1 MVNKSIGDSPFT
13 IHNSQFTIHNSQL
26 TTMLN
31 KIINFALNN
40 RLLIVVASVLLIV
53 FGSYVASKME
63 VDVFPDLTAP
73 TVVVLTEAH
82 GMAPEEVE
90 KLVTFPIETSVNG
103 ATNVRRVRSS
113 SSAGISIVW
122 VEFEWNTDIF
132 KARQIVNEKIIAV
145 GANLP
150 VGVGNPTMAPQSSIM
165 GEIMLIGL
173 TADSTS
179 QMDLRTIADWTIRP
193 RLLATGGVA
202 QVVIIG
208 GEYKQYQILASPQKM
223 DFYTI
228 SLTELLKA
236 SEEANGNSSGGFINE
251 YGNEYII
258 KGIGRTNSVNE
269 IGKSV
274 IKLVNGN
281 PVKIEDVAEIKI
293 GAAPKI
299 GDGSLKGEPAV
310 IMTVMKQP
318 ATNTLELTD
327 KIDEAIIDMQ
337 SNLPKDV
344 HINTKIFRQ
353 ADFIN
358 ASISNIQKVLLEGT
372 AFVIII
378 LFLFLMNWRAT
389 VISLVAIP
397 ISLIVAILTL
407 KWLGFTINTMSL
419 GGMAI
424 AIGDL
429 VDDAIIDVENVFKR
443 LKENAKK
450 PLEKQVNKLK
460 VIFDASFEIRTSII
474 NATFII
480 IVAFVP
486 LFFLSGMEGKLLAPL
501 GIAFIVAL
509 FASLIVSI
517 TLTPV
522 LCSYLL
528 TNDKMLQK
536 QHKESWLVE
545 RLQKIY
551 IRLLE
556 KVMRW
561 KKIMITGCVV
571 LFVLA
576 LLAFSQLG
584 RSFLPEFNEGSLV
597 ISAVSLPGISLEESN
612 KIGTDIEKALLTVPE
627 IKITTRRT
635 GRAELDEH
643 AQGVNA
649 SEIDAPFTLDD
660 RNRADFMAEV
670 RKKLA
675 GISGANITIGQP
687 IGHRIDHMLSG
698 TRANIA
704 IKIFGDDLNK
714 LFSLSNLIK
723 NEIQNIDGLVDLS
736 VEQQVEIPQI
746 QIKAKRDLLN
756 HYGISI
762 GAFNEFVDAAI
773 AGEKV
778 SDIYEGAKTFDLV
791 VRFDEENRTKIE
803 NIRNTLIDV
812 GNGELSI
819 VNGQTATNNS
829 LPIAIATQKKIPLH
843 YVADVIS
850 TSGPNTINRENVERK
865 TVVSAN
871 VVGRDQ
877 KSVVEDIQ
885 QIINE
890 KIKFPE
896 GYHIEYGGQFE
907 AEAEASK
914 ILVATSLLSLLVIF
928 LLLFQEFKNVKISG
942 IILLNLPLALIGGVF
957 SIYFTSGILSI
968 PAIIGFITLFGVATR
983 NGILLVSHYKTLQED
998 GLDLYDTVIQGSKD
1012 RLSPILMTALTAGL
1026 ALIPLAIAG
1035 DLPGNEIQSPMA
1047 KVILGGLLTSTLLNI
1062 FIVPVVYFL
1071 SNSKSETI

>member
-1 MVNKSIGDSPFT
+1 
-13 IHNSQFTIHNSQL
+13 
-26 TTMLN
+26 
-31 KIINFALNN
+31 
-40 RLLIVVASVLLIV
+40 
-53 FGSYVASKME
+53 ME

-122 VEFEWNTDIF
+122 VEFEWNTDIY
-132 KARQIVNEKIIAV
+132 KARQIVNEKITAV
-145 GANLP
+145 AEKLP
-150 VGVGNPTMAPQSSIM
+150 QGVGNPTMGPQSSIM
-165 GEIMLIGL
+165 GEIMLVSV
-173 TADSTS
+173 TADKTS
-179 QMDLRTIADWTIRP
+179 QIDLRTIADWTIRP
-193 RLLATGGVA
+193 RLLATGGVS
-202 QVVIIG
+202 QVVVIG

-223 DFYTI
+223 NYYNV
-228 SLTELLKA
+228 SLNELLKA
-236 SEEANGNSSGGFINE
+236 SEEANGNSSGGFMNE
-251 YGNEYII
+251 YNNEYIV
-258 KGIGRTNSVNE
+258 KGIGRTNEIKE
-269 IGKSV
+269 IGKSI
-274 IKLVNGN
+274 IKMQNDN

-293 GAAPKI
+293 GASLKI

-310 IMTVMKQP
+310 IMTVMKHP
-318 ATNTLELTD
+318 STNTLELTET
-327 KIDEAIIDMQ
+327 IDASIADIQ
-337 SNLPKDV
+337 KNLPKDV

-358 ASISNIQKVLLEGT
+358 ASISNIQKTLLEGT

-389 VISLVAIP
+389 FISLLAIP

-443 LKENAKK
+443 LKENALK
-450 PLEKQVNKLK
+450 PKAQQKDKLT
-460 VIFDASFEIRTSII
+460 VIFDGSFEIRSSVI

-480 IVAFVP
+480 IVAFLP

-522 LCSYLL
+522 LASYLL
-528 TNDKMLQK
+528 TNDKMLLK
-536 QHKESWLVE
+536 QHKESWLVGH
-545 RLQKIY
+545 LQRIY
-551 IRLLE
+551 TNALSKAMEMKKTILL
-556 KVMRW
+556 VA
-561 KKIMITGCVV
+561 GG
-571 LFVLA
+571 LFLIA
-576 LLAFSQLG
+576 LLAMSQLG

-612 KIGTDIEKALLTVPE
+612 KIGTLVEKTLLTVPE

-649 SEIDAPFTLDD
+649 AEIDAPFTLDE
-660 RNRADFMAEV
+660 RSREEFMAEV
-670 RKKLA
+670 REKLA
-675 GISGANITIGQP
+675 GIPGANITIGQP

-704 IKIFGDDLNK
+704 IKIFGNDLNK
-714 LFSLSNLIK
+714 LFTISNEIK
-723 NEIQNIDGLVDLS
+723 REIQNVEGLVDLS

-746 QIKAKRDLLN
+746 QIKAKRDVLN
-756 HYGISI
+756 QYGITI
-762 GAFNEFVDAAI
+762 GQFNEFVDVAF

-778 SDIYEGAKTFDLV
+778 SEIYEGNKTFDLML
-791 VRFDEENRTKIE
+791 RFDDANKGKIE
-803 NIRNTLIDV
+803 NIRNAMIDTYD
-812 GNGELSI
+812 G
-819 VNGQTATNNS
+819 
-829 LPIAIATQKKIPLH
+829 KKIPLY
-843 YVADVIS
+843 YVADIVS
-850 TSGPNTINRENVERK
+850 TSGPNTINRENVQRK

-871 VVGRDQ
+871 VSGRDQ
-877 KSVVEDIQ
+877 KSVAADIQ
-885 QIINE
+885 KIINE
-890 KIKFPE
+890 KVKLPE
-896 GYHIEYGGQFE
+896 EYHIEYGGQFE
-907 AEAEASK
+907 AEAKASK
-914 ILVATSLLSLLVIF
+914 TLVLTSLISLLVIF
-928 LLLFQEFKNVKISG
+928 MILFHEFKKVKTAS

-983 NGILLVSHYKTLQED
+983 NGILLVSHYETLEKE
-998 GLDLYDTVIQGSKD
+998 GLSIYEAVIQGSKD

-1026 ALIPLAIAG
+1026 ALIPLAIAS

-1062 FIVPVVYFL
+1062 FIVPVVYYL
-1071 SNSKSETI
+1071 SNRKKEQNEN

>member
-1 MVNKSIGDSPFT
+1 
-13 IHNSQFTIHNSQL
+13 
-26 TTMLN
+26 MLN
-31 KIINFALNN
+31 KIINFSLNN

-53 FGSYVASKME
+53 FGSFVASEME

-73 TVVVLTEAH
+73 TVVVMTEAH

-103 ATNVRRVRSS
+103 ATDVRRVRSS

-122 VEFEWNTDIF
+122 VEFEWDTDIF
-132 KARQIVNEKIIAV
+132 KARQIVNEKISAV
-145 GANLP
+145 GEKFP
-150 VGVGNPTMAPQSSIM
+150 TGVGNPTMAPQSSIM
-165 GEIMLIGL
+165 GEIMLISL
-173 TADSTS
+173 TADSTN

-202 QVVIIG
+202 QVVTIG
-208 GEYKQYQILASPQKM
+208 GEFKQYQILASPQKM
-223 DFYTI
+223 KFYNV
-228 SLTELLKA
+228 SLSELLKA

-251 YGNEYII
+251 YGNEYIV
-258 KGIGRTNSVNE
+258 KGIGRSNSVDVL
-269 IGKSV
+269 GKSV
-274 IKLVNGN
+274 IKEINGN

-299 GDGSLKGEPAV
+299 GDGSVKGEPAV

-318 ATNTLELTD
+318 GTNTLELTD
-327 KIDEAIIDMQ
+327 EIDAAITAIE
-337 SNLPKDV
+337 SNLSGDIN
-344 HINTKIFRQ
+344 INTEIFRQ

-358 ASISNIQKVLLEGT
+358 ASISNIKKVLLEGT
-372 AFVIII
+372 AFVVII

-389 VISLVAIP
+389 AISLVAIP

-407 KWLGFTINTMSL
+407 KGLGFTINTMSL

-443 LKENAKK
+443 LKENALKPIKERKK
-450 PLEKQVNKLK
+450 KLK

-480 IVAFVP
+480 IVAFLP

-528 TNDKMLQK
+528 TKDKMLEK

-545 RLQKIY
+545 RLQKLY
-551 IRLLE
+551 VLLLE

-561 KKIMITGCVV
+561 KKTMIAGSLV
-571 LFVLA
+571 LFA
-576 LLAFSQLG
+576 LSMLAFSQLG

-597 ISAVSLPGISLEESN
+597 VSAVSLPGISLEESN
-612 KIGTDIEKALLTVPE
+612 KIGTNIEKELLTVPE
-627 IKITTRRT
+627 IEITSRRT

-649 SEIDAPFTLDD
+649 SEIDAPFTLGE
-660 RNRADFMAEV
+660 RSRADFMVDV
-670 RKKLA
+670 REKIA
-675 GISGANITIGQP
+675 GVSGANITIGQP

-704 IKIFGDDLNK
+704 IKLFGTDLNK
-714 LFSLSNLIK
+714 LFSISNQIK
-723 NEIQNIDGLVDLS
+723 SKIEGIEGLVDLS

-746 QIKAKRDLLN
+746 QIKAKRELLN
-756 HYGISI
+756 HYGIAI
-762 GAFNEFVDAAI
+762 GEFNEFVDVAF

-778 SDIYEGAKTFDLV
+778 SDIYEGAKTFDLI
-791 VRFDEENRTKIE
+791 VRFDDENRGKIK
-803 NIRNTLIDV
+803 NIRNTFIDTRE
-812 GNGELSI
+812 G
-819 VNGQTATNNS
+819 T
-829 LPIAIATQKKIPLH
+829 KIPLH
-843 YVADVIS
+843 YVADIVS
-850 TSGPNTINRENVERK
+850 SSGPNTINRENVERK

-871 VVGRDQ
+871 VAGRDQ
-877 KSVVEDIQ
+877 KGVVEDIQ
-885 QIINE
+885 RTIEEEISL
-890 KIKFPE
+890 PE

-914 ILVATSLLSLLVIF
+914 TLMATSLLSLLIIF
-928 LLLFQEFKNVKISG
+928 LLLYQEFKNIKIAG
-942 IILLNLPLALIGGVF
+942 IILLNLPLALIGGIF

-983 NGILLVSHYKTLQED
+983 NGILLVSHYKTLQDE
-998 GLDLYDTVIQGSKD
+998 GLNLYDTIIQGSKD

-1071 SNSKSETI
+1071 TNSKSEKK

>member
-1 MVNKSIGDSPFT
+1 
-13 IHNSQFTIHNSQL
+13 
-26 TTMLN
+26 MLN
-31 KIINFALNN
+31 KIINFSLAN
-40 RLLIVVASVLLIV
+40 RLLIIVASVLLMI
-53 FGSYVASKME
+53 FGSYVATQME

-90 KLVTFPIETSVNG
+90 QLVTFPIETSVNG

-122 VEFEWNTDIF
+122 IEFEWNTDIF

-145 GANLP
+145 AEKLP
-150 VGVGNPTMAPQSSIM
+150 QNVGNPTMAPQSSIM
-165 GEIMLIGL
+165 GEIMLISL

-179 QMDLRTIADWTIRP
+179 QMDLRTIADWTVRP

-202 QVVIIG
+202 QVVVIG

-223 DFYTI
+223 NAYRV
-228 SLTELLKA
+228 SLSELLKA
-236 SEEANGNSSGGFINE
+236 SQEANGNSSGGFISE
-251 YGNEYII
+251 YGNEYIV
-258 KGIGRTNSVNE
+258 KGIGRTNDVNE

-274 IKLVNGN
+274 IKTSEGKVIR
-281 PVKIEDVAEIKI
+281 IEDVADIKI
-293 GAAPKI
+293 GAAQKI
-299 GDGSLKGEPAV
+299 GDGSLNGNPAV

-327 KIDEAIIDMQ
+327 IIDDAIADMQ
-337 SNLPKDV
+337 SNLPKDI

-358 ASISNIQKVLLEGT
+358 ASISNIQKTLLEGSI
-372 AFVIII
+372 FVIIV

-389 VISLVAIP
+389 VISLLAIP

-424 AIGDL
+424 AIGSL

-443 LKENAKK
+443 LKQNAIK
-450 PLEKQVNKLK
+450 PEAERIDKLK
-460 VIFDASFEIRTSII
+460 VIFDASVEIRTSII

-501 GIAFIVAL
+501 GIAFIVSL

-522 LCSYLL
+522 LGSYLL
-528 TNDKMLQK
+528 TNEKMLQK
-536 QHKESWLVE
+536 QHGESWLVQ
-545 RLQKIY
+545 RLQNIY
-551 IRLLE
+551 ASLLGN
-556 KVMRW
+556 VMRL
-561 KKIMITGCVV
+561 KKSVIAISV
-571 LFVLA
+571 A
-576 LLAFSQLG
+576 LLILTLIVMSQLG

-612 KIGTDIEKALLTVPE
+612 KIGTAVEKALLTVPE
-627 IKITTRRT
+627 IQITTRRT

-649 SEIDAPFTLDD
+649 AEVDAPFILND
-660 RNRADFMAEV
+660 RSREEFLEDV
-670 RKKLA
+670 REKLK
-675 GISGANITIGQP
+675 GVSGVNITIGQP
-687 IGHRIDHMLSG
+687 ISHRIDHMLSG

-704 IKIFGDDLNK
+704 IKIFGSDLNK
-714 LFSLSNLIK
+714 LFSLSNEIK
-723 NEIQNIDGLVDLS
+723 NEIQNIEGLVDLS
-736 VEQQVEIPQI
+736 VEQQVEIPQV
-746 QIKAKRDLLN
+746 QIKAKRDMLN
-756 HYGISI
+756 HYGITI

-778 SDIYEGAKTFDLV
+778 SDIYEGSKIFDLV
-791 VRFDEENRTKIE
+791 VRLDEGSRSKREDIE
-803 NIRNTLIDV
+803 NVLIDV
-812 GNGELSI
+812 NSEWAKVNSQLSI
-819 VNGQTATNNS
+819 GNS
-829 LPIAIATQKKIPLH
+829 QSGNPSITKVPLH
-843 YVADVIS
+843 YVADIVS
-850 TSGPNTINRENVERK
+850 TTGPNTINRENVQRK

-871 VVGRDQ
+871 VAGRDQ

-885 QIINE
+885 KIITA
-890 KIKFPE
+890 KISLPE
-896 GYHIEYGGQFE
+896 NYHIEYGGQFE

-914 ILVATSLLSLLVIF
+914 TLLVTSLLSIFVIF
-928 LLLFQEFKNVKISG
+928 LLLFQEFKNVKIAG
-942 IILLNLPLALIGGVF
+942 IILLNLPLAMIGGVF
-957 SIYFTSGILSI
+957 SIWFTSGIISI
-968 PAIIGFITLFGVATR
+968 PSIIGFITLFGIATR
-983 NGILLVSHYKTLQED
+983 NGILLVSHYKTLREE
-998 GLDLYDTVIQGSKD
+998 GLNLYDTIITGSKD

-1026 ALIPLAIAG
+1026 ALVPLAIAG

-1062 FIVPVVYFL
+1062 FIVPVVYYL
-1071 SNSKSETI
+1071 VNRES

>member
-1 MVNKSIGDSPFT
+1 
-13 IHNSQFTIHNSQL
+13 
-26 TTMLN
+26 MLN
-31 KIINFALNN
+31 TIINFALNN
-40 RLLIVVASVLLIV
+40 RLLIVVASLVLIV
-53 FGSYVASKME
+53 FGSFVASRME

-90 KLVTFPIETSVNG
+90 KLVTFPLETSVNG

-132 KARQIVNEKIIAV
+132 KARQIVNEKISLI
-145 GANLP
+145 GEKLP
-150 VGVGNPTMAPQSSIM
+150 NGVGNPTLAPQSSIM
-165 GEIMLIGL
+165 GEIMLISL

-179 QMDLRTIADWTIRP
+179 QMDLRTIADWTVRP

-202 QVVIIG
+202 QVIVIG
-208 GEYKQYQILASPQKM
+208 GEYKQYQVLASPTKM
-223 DFYTI
+223 KHFNI
-228 SLTELLKA
+228 SLSELLKA
-236 SEEANGNSSGGFINE
+236 SAEANGNSSGGFINQ

-258 KGIGRTNSVNE
+258 KGIGRTNSVSDLGNT
-269 IGKSV
+269 V
-274 IKLVNGN
+274 IKRIGGN
-281 PVKIEDVAEIKI
+281 PVKIEDVAEVKI

-299 GDGSLKGEPAV
+299 GDGSLRGNPAV

-318 ATNTLELTD
+318 ATNTLELTA
-327 KIDEAIIDMQ
+327 KIDEAIADMEK
-337 SNLPKDV
+337 NLPGDI

-358 ASISNIQKVLLEGT
+358 ASVTNIQKVLLEGT
-372 AFVIII
+372 AFVVII

-389 VISLVAIP
+389 AISLVAIP

-443 LKENAKK
+443 LKENARK
-450 PLEKQVNKLK
+450 PFEEQRNKLK
-460 VIFDASFEIRTSII
+460 VIFDASFEIRHSII

-480 IVAFVP
+480 IVAFLP

-509 FASLIVSI
+509 FASLVVSI

-528 TNDKMLQK
+528 TNDKMLQR
-536 QHKESWLVE
+536 QHNESWLVE
-545 RLQKIY
+545 RLQKVY
-551 IRLLE
+551 GQLLQ
-556 KVMRW
+556 KAMRW
-561 KKIMITGCVV
+561 KKTIVFSSIA
-571 LFVLA
+571 LFAIA
-576 LLAFSQLG
+576 LLVFTQLG

-597 ISAVSLPGISLEESN
+597 VSAVSLPGISLEESN
-612 KIGTDIEKALLTVPE
+612 KIGTSIEKTLLTIPE
-627 IKITTRRT
+627 IHITTRRT

-649 SEIDAPFTLDD
+649 SEIDAPFTLDT
-660 RNRADFMAEV
+660 RSRAEFMEDV
-670 RKKLA
+670 REKLT

-714 LFSLSNLIK
+714 LFSLSNQIK
-723 NEIQNIDGLVDLS
+723 NEIAGVEGLVDIS

-746 QIKAKRDLLN
+746 QIKARRDLLN
-756 HYGISI
+756 HYGITI

-778 SDIYEGAKTFDLV
+778 SDIYEGAKTFDLI
-791 VRFDEENRTKIE
+791 VRLDESSRAKIE
-803 NIRNTLIDV
+803 DLENVLIDV
-812 GNGELSI
+812 NRESAVGNRES
-819 VNGQTATNNS
+819 
-829 LPIAIATQKKIPLH
+829 AIGNRQSSIPLH
-843 YVADVIS
+843 YVADIVS

-865 TVVSAN
+865 TVASAN
-871 VVGRDQ
+871 VTGRDQ
-877 KSVVEDIQ
+877 KSAVKEIQ
-885 QIINE
+885 KLINE
-890 KIKFPE
+890 EIQLPE

-914 ILVATSLLSLLVIF
+914 TLFLTSLFSILVIF
-928 LLLFQEFKNVKISG
+928 LLLFQEFKTVKLAG
-942 IILLNLPLALIGGVF
+942 IVLLNLPLALIGGVL
-957 SIYFTSGILSI
+957 SIYFTSAILSI
-968 PAIIGFITLFGVATR
+968 PAIIGFITLFGIATR
-983 NGILLVSHYKTLQED
+983 NGILLVSRYKTLQEEARLPD
-998 GLDLYDTVIQGSKD
+998 GQGLSLYDTIIQGSKD

-1035 DLPGNEIQSPMA
+1035 DMPGNEIQSPMA
-1047 KVILGGLLTSTLLNI
+1047 KVILGGLLTSTVLNI

-1071 SNSKSETI
+1071 SNSKSELK

>member
-1 MVNKSIGDSPFT
+1 
-13 IHNSQFTIHNSQL
+13 
-26 TTMLN
+26 MLN
-31 KIINFALNN
+31 RIINFSLSN

-53 FGSYVASKME
+53 FGSYVATRME

-145 GANLP
+145 GEKLP
-150 VGVGNPTMAPQSSIM
+150 VGAGNPTMAPQSSIM
-165 GEIMLIGL
+165 GEIMLISL
-173 TADSTS
+173 TSDSTS

-202 QVVIIG
+202 QVVVIG

-223 DFYTI
+223 NYYQV
-228 SLTELLKA
+228 SLSELLHA
-236 SEEANGNSSGGFINE
+236 SEQANGNSSGGFMNE
-251 YGNEYII
+251 YSNEYIV
-258 KGIGRTNSVNE
+258 KGIGRTNDVNE
-269 IGKSV
+269 LGKSV

-293 GAAPKI
+293 GASLKI
-299 GDGSLKGEPAV
+299 GDGSLKGKPAV

-318 ATNTLELTD
+318 ATNTLELTQ
-327 KIDEAIIDMQ
+327 KIDDGIADIQ
-337 SNLPKDV
+337 SNLPKDI

-358 ASISNIQKVLLEGT
+358 ASISNIQKTLLEGSV
-372 AFVIII
+372 FVVII

-389 VISLVAIP
+389 FISLLAIP

-424 AIGDL
+424 AIGAL

-443 LKENAKK
+443 LKQNAVK
-450 PLEKQVNKLK
+450 PIEEQKNKLT
-460 VIFDASFEIRTSII
+460 VIFDASVEIRTSII

-480 IVAFVP
+480 IVAFIP

-501 GIAFIVAL
+501 GIAFIVSL

-522 LCSYLL
+522 LGSYLL
-528 TNDKMLQK
+528 TDEKMLQK

-545 RLQKIY
+545 HLQNIY
-551 IRLLE
+551 TKLLE
-556 KVMRW
+556 RIMRW
-561 KKIMITGCVV
+561 EKTVIAISALLFIAS
-571 LFVLA
+571 LFVMT
-576 LLAFSQLG
+576 QLG

-597 ISAVSLPGISLEESN
+597 ISVVSLPGISLEESN
-612 KIGTDIEKALLTVPE
+612 KIGTAVEMALLSVPE

-649 SEIDAPFTLDD
+649 SEIDAPFVLKD
-660 RNRADFMAEV
+660 RSREEFMKEV
-670 RKKLA
+670 RKKLS

-704 IKIFGDDLNK
+704 IKIFGTDLNK
-714 LFSLSNLIK
+714 LFTISNQIK

-736 VEQQVEIPQI
+736 VEQQVEIPQV
-746 QIKAKRDLLN
+746 QIKAKRDILN
-756 HYGISI
+756 HYGITI
-762 GAFNEFVDAAI
+762 GEFNEFIDVAF

-778 SDIYEGAKTFDLV
+778 SEIYEGNKTFDLIL
-791 VRFDEENRTKIE
+791 RFDNANKGKIE
-803 NIRNTLIDV
+803 NIRNTLIDIH
-812 GNGELSI
+812 NEPKLIHS
-819 VNGQTATNNS
+819 TTDLTNTHS
-829 LPIAIATQKKIPLH
+829 VIPLH
-843 YVADVIS
+843 YVADIVS
-850 TSGPNTINRENVERK
+850 TTGPNTINRENVQRK

-871 VVGRDQ
+871 VAGRDQ
-877 KSVVEDIQ
+877 KSVVQEIQ
-885 QIINE
+885 KIIYE
-890 KIKFPE
+890 KVKLPE

-914 ILVATSLLSLLVIF
+914 TLLLTSLLSLLIIF
-928 LLLFQEFKNVKISG
+928 LLLFQEFKNVKIAS

-983 NGILLVSHYKTLQED
+983 NGILLVSHYKTLREE
-998 GLDLYDTVIQGSKD
+998 GLNLYDTIIQGSKD
-1012 RLSPILMTALTAGL
+1012 RLSPILMTALCAGL

-1062 FIVPVVYFL
+1062 FIVPIVYYL
-1071 SNSKSETI
+1071 SNAKSEKK

>member
-1 MVNKSIGDSPFT
+1 
-13 IHNSQFTIHNSQL
+13 
-26 TTMLN
+26 MLN
-31 KIINFALNN
+31 KIISFALAN
-40 RLLIVVASVLLIV
+40 RLLVLVASVLLIL
-53 FGSYVASKME
+53 FGTFEASRMD

-82 GMAPEEVE
+82 GMAAEEVE
-90 KLVTFPIETSVNG
+90 RLVTYPIETSVNG

-132 KARQIVNEKIIAV
+132 KARQIVTEKLTTIAEKLPKTV
-145 GANLP
+145 GT
-150 VGVGNPTMAPQSSIM
+150 PTMAPQSSIM
-165 GEIMLIGL
+165 GEIMLISL

-202 QVVIIG
+202 QVIVIG

-223 DFYTI
+223 KYYGV
-228 SLTELLKA
+228 SLDELLTA

-251 YGNEYII
+251 YNNEYVV
-258 KGIGRTNSVNE
+258 KGIGRTSDVSE

-274 IKLVNGN
+274 IKMVNGHAL
-281 PVKIEDVAEIKI
+281 KIEDVAEVRV

-299 GDGSLKGEPAV
+299 GDGALMGKPAV

-318 ATNTLELTD
+318 ATNTLDLTES
-327 KIDEAIIDMQ
+327 IDESIANIKE
-337 SNLPKDV
+337 NLSADV
-344 HINTKIFRQ
+344 HINTQIFRQ

-358 ASISNIQKVLLEGT
+358 ASISNVQKTLLEGT
-372 AFVIII
+372 AFVVVI

-389 VISLVAIP
+389 AISVIAIP
-397 ISLIVAILTL
+397 ISLLVAILTL
-407 KWLGFTINTMSL
+407 KWLGYSINTMSL

-450 PLEKQVNKLK
+450 PLADQKEKLSV
-460 VIFDASFEIRTSII
+460 VFDASFEIRTSII

-480 IVAFVP
+480 IVAFLP

-509 FASLIVSI
+509 FASLVVSI

-528 TNDKMLQK
+528 TNETMLQK

-545 RLQKIY
+545 RLQ
-551 IRLLE
+551 RLYVALLT
-556 KVMRW
+556 KVMLW
-561 KKIMITGCVV
+561 KKAAIASAVI
-571 LFVLA
+571 LFLVA
-576 LLAFSQLG
+576 VGAMTQLG

-597 ISAVSLPGISLEESN
+597 ISCVTLPGISLEESN
-612 KIGTDIEKALLTVPE
+612 KIGAQVENALLSIAE
-627 IKITTRRT
+627 INITTRRT

-649 SEIDAPFTLDD
+649 SEIDAPFVLES
-660 RNRADFMAEV
+660 RNREDFMTEV
-670 RKKLA
+670 REKLA

-704 IKIFGDDLNK
+704 IKIFGTDLNK
-714 LFSLSNLIK
+714 LFSISNEIRDG
-723 NEIQNIDGLVDLS
+723 IQNIEGLVDIS

-746 QIKAKRDLLN
+746 QIKANRDLLN

-762 GAFNEFVDAAI
+762 QSFNQFVDVAF
-773 AGEKV
+773 AGEVV
-778 SDIYEGAKTFDLV
+778 SEIYEGNKTFDLV
-791 VRFDEENRTKIE
+791 LRFDDANRGKIE
-803 NIRNTLIDV
+803 NIRNAMIDTYD
-812 GNGELSI
+812 GH
-819 VNGQTATNNS
+819 
-829 LPIAIATQKKIPLH
+829 KIPL
-843 YVADVIS
+843 YSVADIVS
-850 TSGPNTINRENVERK
+850 TSGPNTINRENVQRK
-865 TVVSAN
+865 TVVSVN
-871 VVGRDQ
+871 VAGRDQ
-877 KSVVEDIQ
+877 KSAVEEIQ
-885 QIINE
+885 REISNTISL
-890 KIKFPE
+890 PD
-896 GYHIEYGGQFE
+896 GYHIQYGGQFE

-914 ILVATSLLSLLVIF
+914 TLLVVSFFSLLIIF
-928 LLLFQEFKNVKISG
+928 LILYHEFGKVKIAS

-983 NGILLVSHYKTLQED
+983 NGILLVSHYQTLRVE
-998 GLDLYDTVIQGSKD
+998 GLDIYHTVIQGSKD

-1026 ALIPLAIAG
+1026 ALIPLAIAS

-1062 FIVPVVYFL
+1062 FIVPVVFYL
-1071 SNSKSETI
+1071 SNYKNETK

>member
-1 MVNKSIGDSPFT
+1 
-13 IHNSQFTIHNSQL
+13 
-26 TTMLN
+26 MLN
-31 KIINFALNN
+31 KIIKFSLNN
-40 RLLIVVASVLLIV
+40 RLLIIVASVLLIV

-132 KARQIVNEKIIAV
+132 KARQIVNEKV
-145 GANLP
+145 SSVSDKFP
-150 VGVGNPTMAPQSSIM
+150 SGVGNPTMAPQSSIM
-165 GEIMLIGL
+165 GEIMLISL

-179 QMDLRTIADWTIRP
+179 PINLRAIADFNIRP

-202 QVVIIG
+202 QVVVIG
-208 GEYKQYQILASPQKM
+208 GEFKQYQILASPQQM
-223 DFYTI
+223 NYFNV
-228 SLTELLKA
+228 SMSELL
-236 SEEANGNSSGGFINE
+236 EACKQSNGNSSGGFMSE

-258 KGIGRTNSVNE
+258 KGIGRTNDLRE
-269 IGKSV
+269 LGKSV
-274 IKLVNGN
+274 IKILNGN

-293 GAAPKI
+293 GAAQKI
-299 GDGSLKGEPAV
+299 GDGSLKGKPAV

-318 ATNTLELTD
+318 STNTLELTD
-327 KIDEAIIDMQ
+327 KIDAALADMQ
-337 SNLPKDV
+337 KSLSPDI
-344 HINTKIFRQ
+344 HINTRIFRQ

-358 ASISNIQKVLLEGT
+358 ASISNINKTLLEGSI
-372 AFVIII
+372 FVIII

-389 VISLVAIP
+389 VISLLAIP

-424 AIGDL
+424 AIGAL

-443 LKENAKK
+443 LKQNSNRPEA
-450 PLEKQVNKLK
+450 ERINKLK
-460 VIFDASFEIRTSII
+460 VIFDASVEIRTSII

-501 GIAFIVAL
+501 GIAFIVSL

-522 LCSYLL
+522 LGSYLL
-528 TNDKMLQK
+528 ADEKMLQR

-545 RLQKIY
+545 RLQKLY
-551 IRLLE
+551 SRLLI
-556 KVMRW
+556 KAMKGKRKLIGVSFLLFLLS
-561 KKIMITGCVV
+561 
-571 LFVLA
+571 LFVM
-576 LLAFSQLG
+576 SNLG

-612 KIGTDIEKALLTVPE
+612 KIGNEVEKALLSVSE
-627 IKITTRRT
+627 IHTTTRRT

-649 SEIDAPFTLDD
+649 SEIDAPFVLKD
-660 RNRADFMAEV
+660 RSREEFLEEI
-670 RKKLA
+670 RKKLS
-675 GISGANITIGQP
+675 GVTGANITIGQP
-687 IGHRIDHMLSG
+687 ISHRIDHMLSG

-704 IKIFGDDLNK
+704 IKIFGNDLNQ
-714 LFSLSNLIK
+714 LFTLSNKIK
-723 NEIQNIDGLVDLS
+723 SEIEHIDGLVDLS
-736 VEQQVEIPQI
+736 VEPQIEIPQI
-746 QIKAKRDLLN
+746 QIKAKRDILN
-756 HYGISI
+756 HYGITI
-762 GAFNEFVDAAI
+762 GEFNDFIDIAF

-778 SDIYEGAKTFDLV
+778 SEIYEGNKTFDLIL
-791 VRFDEENRTKIE
+791 RFNDANRGNIE
-803 NIRNTLIDV
+803 NIRNTLIDIHNEPFLNHSASDISNTHSV
-812 GNGELSI
+812 
-819 VNGQTATNNS
+819 
-829 LPIAIATQKKIPLH
+829 IPLY

-850 TSGPNTINRENVERK
+850 TTGPNTINRENVQRK
-865 TVVSAN
+865 TVVSVN
-871 VVGRDQ
+871 VAGRDQ
-877 KSVVEDIQ
+877 KSAVEEIQKVVASK
-885 QIINE
+885 INL
-890 KIKFPE
+890 PE

-907 AEAEASK
+907 SEAEASK
-914 ILVATSLLSLLVIF
+914 TLLLSSLLSLLIIF
-928 LLLFQEFKNVKISG
+928 LLLYQEFKSTKMAG
-942 IILLNLPLALIGGVF
+942 IILLNLPLALIGGIF
-957 SIYFTSGILSI
+957 SIWLTSGIMSI
-968 PAIIGFITLFGVATR
+968 PSIIGFITLFGVATR
-983 NGILLVSHYKTLQED
+983 NGILLVSHYKTLQEE
-998 GLDLYDTVIQGSKD
+998 GMSLYDTVITGSKD

-1062 FIVPVVYFL
+1062 FIVPIVYFI
-1071 SNSKSETI
+1071 SNIKSETK

>member
-1 MVNKSIGDSPFT
+1 
-13 IHNSQFTIHNSQL
+13 
-26 TTMLN
+26 MLN

-40 RLLIVVASVLLIV
+40 RLLIVVASVVLIV
-53 FGSYVASKME
+53 FGSFVASKME

-82 GMAPEEVE
+82 GMASEEVE
-90 KLVTFPIETSVNG
+90 KLVTFPIEIAVNG

-132 KARQIVNEKIIAV
+132 KARQIVNEKISVI
-145 GANLP
+145 GEKLSN
-150 VGVGNPTMAPQSSIM
+150 GVGNPTLAPQSSIM
-165 GEIMLIGL
+165 GEIMLISL
-173 TADSTS
+173 TADSTN

-202 QVVIIG
+202 QVIVIG
-208 GEYKQYQILASPQKM
+208 GEYKQYQVLASPTKM
-223 DFYTI
+223 KHYNV
-228 SLTELLKA
+228 SLPELLKA
-236 SEEANGNSSGGFINE
+236 SEEANGNSSGGFINQ

-258 KGIGRTNSVNE
+258 KGIGRTNSVDE
-269 IGKSV
+269 LGKTV
-274 IKLVNGN
+274 IKRIDGN
-281 PVKIEDVAEIKI
+281 SIKIEDVAAIKI

-299 GDGSLKGEPAV
+299 GDGSFKGNPAV

-327 KIDEAIIDMQ
+327 KIDEAVADMQ
-337 SNLPKDV
+337 KNLPIDI

-460 VIFDASFEIRTSII
+460 VIFDASFEIRHSII

-480 IVAFVP
+480 IVAFLP

-501 GIAFIVAL
+501 GIAFIVSL

-528 TNDKMLQK
+528 TNDKMLAK

-545 RLQKIY
+545 RLQNGY
-551 IRLLE
+551 SRLLE
-556 KVMRW
+556 KAMRW
-561 KKIMITGCVV
+561 KKAVV
-571 LFVLA
+571 FSSIGLFVLA
-576 LLAFSQLG
+576 LLAFTQLG

-597 ISAVSLPGISLEESN
+597 VSVVSLPGISLEESN
-612 KIGTDIEKALLTVPE
+612 KIGVNVEKALLTVPE
-627 IKITTRRT
+627 INITTRRT

-649 SEIDAPFTLDD
+649 SEIDAPFTLKD
-660 RNRADFMAEV
+660 RSRDEFMKEV
-670 RKKLA
+670 RGKLT

-704 IKIFGDDLNK
+704 IKIFGNDLNK
-714 LFSLSNLIK
+714 LFSLSNQIK
-723 NEIQNIDGLVDLS
+723 KEIEGVEGLVDIS

-756 HYGISI
+756 HYGITI
-762 GAFNEFVDAAI
+762 GAFNEFIDVAI

-778 SDIYEGAKTFDLV
+778 SDIYEGAKTFDLI
-791 VRFDEENRTKIE
+791 VRLDKDSRSKIE
-803 NIRNTLIDV
+803 DIENLLIDV
-812 GNGELSI
+812 NSEGGMVNGEWSMSK
-819 VNGQTATNNS
+819 NS
-829 LPIAIATQKKIPLH
+829 PFTTHHSQNKIPLH
-843 YVADVIS
+843 YVADIIS

-865 TVVSAN
+865 TVVSTN
-871 VVGRDQ
+871 VAGRDQ
-877 KSVVEDIQ
+877 KSAVEEIQ
-885 QIINE
+885 KIINE
-890 KIKFPE
+890 KIQLPE

-914 ILVATSLLSLLVIF
+914 TLFFTSLLSILIIF
-928 LLLFQEFKNVKISG
+928 LLLFQEFKTVKIAG
-942 IILLNLPLALIGGVF
+942 IVLLNLPLALIGGVL
-957 SIYFTSGILSI
+957 SIYFTSGVLSI

-983 NGILLVSHYKTLQED
+983 NGILLVSHYKTLQEE
-998 GLDLYDTVIQGSKD
+998 GLNLYDTIIQGSKD

-1047 KVILGGLLTSTLLNI
+1047 KVILGGLFTSTLLNI
-1062 FIVPVVYFL
+1062 FIVPIVYFL
-1071 SNSKSETI
+1071 SNSKSEKK

>member
-1 MVNKSIGDSPFT
+1 
-13 IHNSQFTIHNSQL
+13 
-26 TTMLN
+26 MLN
-31 KIINFALNN
+31 KIIKFSLHN
-40 RLLIVVASVLLIV
+40 RFFVVIASVLLLL
-53 FGSYVASKME
+53 FGGIVASNME

-73 TVVVLTEAH
+73 TVVILTEAH

-90 KLVTFPIETSVNG
+90 KLVTFPLETSVNG

-122 VEFEWNTDIF
+122 VEFEWDTDIY
-132 KARQIVNEKIIAV
+132 KARQIVNEKITAV
-145 GANLP
+145 SEKLP
-150 VGVGNPTMAPQSSIM
+150 QGVGKPTMGPQSSIM
-165 GEIMLIGL
+165 GEIMLVSV

-179 QMDLRTIADWTIRP
+179 LIDLRTIADWTIRP
-193 RLLATGGVA
+193 RLLATGGVS
-202 QVVIIG
+202 QVVVIG

-223 DFYTI
+223 SFYNI
-228 SLTELLKA
+228 SLSELLKA
-236 SEEANGNSSGGFINE
+236 SEEANGNSSGGFMNE
-251 YGNEYII
+251 YNNEYIV
-258 KGIGRTNSVNE
+258 KGIGRTNDIE
-269 IGKSV
+269 AIGKSV
-274 IKLVNGN
+274 IKMHNGN
-281 PVKIEDVAEIKI
+281 PIKIEDVAEVKI
-293 GAAPKI
+293 GASLKI
-299 GDGSLKGEPAV
+299 GDGSFKGQPAV

-318 ATNTLELTD
+318 ATNTLELTET
-327 KIDEAIIDMQ
+327 IDASIADIQ
-337 SNLPKDV
+337 KNLPKDV
-344 HINTKIFRQ
+344 HVNTKIFRQ

-358 ASISNIQKVLLEGT
+358 ASISNIQKTLLEGT

-389 VISLVAIP
+389 FISLLAIP

-407 KWLGFTINTMSL
+407 KLLGYTINTMSL

-443 LKENAKK
+443 LKENAIK
-450 PLEKQVNKLK
+450 PKAEQRDKLT
-460 VIFDASFEIRTSII
+460 VIFDGSFEIRSSVI

-480 IVAFVP
+480 IVAFLP

-509 FASLIVSI
+509 FASLIVSL

-522 LCSYLL
+522 LASYLL
-528 TNDKMLQK
+528 TNDKMLLK

-545 RLQKIY
+545 RLQKLY
-551 IRLLE
+551 SKALH
-556 KVMRW
+556 KVMSVKR
-561 KKIMITGCVV
+561 TV
-571 LFVLA
+571 
-576 LLAFSQLG
+576 LLASGGLFLLSLVIMSQLG

-612 KIGTDIEKALLTVPE
+612 KIGSQVEKALLSVPE

-649 SEIDAPFTLDD
+649 AEIDAPFVLEERD
-660 RNRADFMAEV
+660 REEFMADV
-670 RKKLA
+670 REKLT
-675 GISGANITIGQP
+675 GVTGANITIGQP

-704 IKIFGDDLNK
+704 IKIFGNDLNK
-714 LFSLSNLIK
+714 LFNLSNDIK
-723 NEIQNIDGLVDLS
+723 REIQNVEGLVDLS

-746 QIKAKRDLLN
+746 QIKAKRAILN
-756 HYGISI
+756 QYGITI
-762 GAFNEFVDAAI
+762 GQFNEFVDVAF

-778 SDIYEGAKTFDLV
+778 SEIYENNKTFDLV
-791 VRFDEENRTKIE
+791 LRFDDANKGKIE
-803 NIRNTLIDV
+803 HIKNAMIDTYD
-812 GNGELSI
+812 G
-819 VNGQTATNNS
+819 
-829 LPIAIATQKKIPLH
+829 KKVPLY
-843 YVADVIS
+843 YVADIVS
-850 TSGPNTINRENVERK
+850 TSGPNTINRENVQRK

-871 VVGRDQ
+871 VSGRDQ
-877 KSVVEDIQ
+877 KSVVADIQ
-885 QIINE
+885 KIINE
-890 KIKFPE
+890 KVNLPE
-896 GYHIEYGGQFE
+896 EYHIEYGGQFE

-914 ILVATSLLSLLVIF
+914 TLLLTSLISLLVIF
-928 LLLFQEFKNVKISG
+928 LILYQEFKKVKTAS

-983 NGILLVSHYKTLQED
+983 NGILLVSHYETLEQE
-998 GLDLYDTVIQGSKD
+998 GLSLYETVIQGSKD

-1026 ALIPLAIAG
+1026 ALIPLALAS

-1062 FIVPVVYFL
+1062 FIVPVVYYL
-1071 SNSKSETI
+1071 SNRKKEQNEI